1 MFFVE
6 EHQVRKGK
14 NQLTIATAAAS
25 PLQSAS
31 PFAERENAMQATIL
45 VVDDTPSNITVL
57 MEILRGDYRVLAAT
71 SGEQALK
78 VAGGD
83 PPPELILLDVMMPGM
98 SGHEVCKRLKAESST
113 RKIPVIFVT
122 AMNQVEDE
130 ALGFDLGA
138 VDYITKPVSPPI
150 VKARV
155 KTHLALYDQ
164 NRELEL
170 KVRERTVE
178 LRHTRLEIIKRLGR
192 AGEFR
197 DNETGM
203 HVVRVAH
210 YCRLLGEAVRMNEED
225 VDLLFN
231 AAPMHDIGKIGI
243 RDNVLLKPGKLDD
256 SEIKIMRQHV
266 PFGGEIIGEHSDG
279 LLSMARIIALT
290 HHEKWDGT
298 GYHRG
303 LKGEEIP
310 LVGRITS
317 IADVFDALTSARPYK
332 KPWPVQ
338 DAVTL
343 IQREAGTSFDP
354 ELVKKFVAILPQIL
368 AMREKYSDAPHV
380 GY

>member
-1 MFFVE
+1 M
-6 EHQVRKGK
+6 R
-14 NQLTIATAAAS
+14 
-25 PLQSAS
+25 
-31 PFAERENAMQATIL
+31 ATIL
-45 VVDDTPSNITVL
+45 VVDDTPNNIAVL
-57 MEILRGDYRVLAAT
+57 TEILRGDYRVLAALN
-71 SGEQALK
+71 GEQGLK
-78 VAGGD
+78 IARGD
-83 PPPELILLDVMMPGM
+83 PPPDLILLDVMMPGM
-98 SGHEVCKRLKAESST
+98 SGHEVCRRLKSESST

-130 ALGFDLGA
+130 AQGFALGA

-155 KTHLALYDQ
+155 TTQLALYDQ
-164 NRELEL
+164 NRELERM
-170 KVRERTVE
+170 VRERTAE
-178 LRHTRLEIIKRLGR
+178 LHHTRLEIIKRLGR

-203 HVVRVAH
+203 HVIRVAH
-210 YCRLLGEAVRMNEED
+210 FCRLLGEAARMNEED

-243 RDNVLLKPGKLDD
+243 RDHVLLKPGKLEDD
-256 SEIKIMRQHV
+256 EIKIMRQHV
-266 PFGGEIIGEHSDG
+266 PFGGEIIGEHADR
-279 LLSMARIIALT
+279 LLSMARLIALT

-317 IADVFDALTSARPYK
+317 IADVFDALTSVRPYK
-332 KPWPVQ
+332 KAWSVE
-338 DAVTL
+338 DAVKL

-354 ELVKKFVAILPQIL
+354 DLVSKFVALLPQVL
-368 AMREKYSDAPHV
+368 AIRESYSDAPHV
-380 GY
+380 GHALGSR

>member
-1 MFFVE
+1 
-6 EHQVRKGK
+6 
-14 NQLTIATAAAS
+14 
-25 PLQSAS
+25 
-31 PFAERENAMQATIL
+31 MQATIL

-71 SGEQALK
+71 NGEQALK
-78 VAGGD
+78 IARGD
-83 PPPELILLDVMMPGM
+83 PPPDLVLLDVMMPQM
-98 SGHEVCKRLKAESST
+98 SGHEVCQRLKAESST
-113 RKIPVIFVT
+113 RKLPVIFVT

-130 ALGFDLGA
+130 AQGFALGA

-155 KTHLALYDQ
+155 KTQLALYDQ
-164 NRELEL
+164 NRELERM
-170 KVRERTVE
+170 VRERTAE

-225 VDLLFN
+225 LDLLFN

-243 RDNVLLKPGKLDD
+243 RDNVLLKPGKLNDE
-256 SEIKIMRQHV
+256 EIKIMRRHV
-266 PFGGEIIGEHSDG
+266 PFGAEIIGEHSDG

-298 GYHRG
+298 GYHQG
-303 LKGEEIP
+303 LKGEAIP

-317 IADVFDALTSARPYK
+317 IADVFDALTSVRPYK
-332 KPWPVQ
+332 KAWPVQ

-368 AMREKYSDAPHV
+368 TVREKYADTPQV
-380 GY
+380 GS

>member
-1 MFFVE
+1 
-6 EHQVRKGK
+6 
-14 NQLTIATAAAS
+14 
-25 PLQSAS
+25 
-31 PFAERENAMQATIL
+31 MQATIL

-57 MEILRGDYRVLAAT
+57 TEILRGDYRILAAIN
-71 SGEQALK
+71 GEQALK
-78 VAGGD
+78 IARGD
-83 PPPELILLDVMMPGM
+83 SPPDLILLDVMMPGM
-98 SGHEVCKRLKAESST
+98 SGHEVCQRLKGESRT

-130 ALGFDLGA
+130 AQGFALGA

-164 NRELEL
+164 NCVLERM
-170 KVRERTVE
+170 VRERTAE
-178 LRHTRLEIIKRLGR
+178 LHHTRLEIIKRLGR

-203 HVVRVAH
+203 HVIRVAH
-210 YCRLLGEAVRMNEED
+210 YCRLLGQAVRMNEED

-243 RDNVLLKPGKLDD
+243 RDDVLLKPGKLEDE
-256 SEIKIMRQHV
+256 EIKIMRKHV
-266 PFGGEIIGEHSDG
+266 PFGAEIIGEHADG

-290 HHEKWDGT
+290 HHEKWDGS

-310 LVGRITS
+310 LVGRIAS

-332 KPWPVQ
+332 KPWPVE
-338 DAVTL
+338 DAVTYL
-343 IQREAGTSFDP
+343 QREAGFSFDP
-354 ELVKKFVAILPQIL
+354 ELIGKFVSILPQIL
-368 AMREKYSDAPHV
+368 AVREQYSDIPHAR
-380 GY
+380 

>member
-1 MFFVE
+1 
-6 EHQVRKGK
+6 
-14 NQLTIATAAAS
+14 
-25 PLQSAS
+25 
-31 PFAERENAMQATIL
+31 MQATIL

-57 MEILRGDYRVLAAT
+57 MEILRAEYRILAAT
-71 SGEQALK
+71 NGEQALK
-78 VAGGD
+78 IARTD
-83 PPPELILLDVMMPGM
+83 PPPDLILLDVMMPGM
-98 SGHEVCKRLKAESST
+98 SGHEVCQRLKAESST

-130 ALGFDLGA
+130 TRGFELGA

-164 NRELEL
+164 NRELERM
-170 KVRERTVE
+170 VRERTAE
-178 LRHTRLEIIKRLGR
+178 LHHTRLEIIKRLGR

-243 RDNVLLKPGKLDD
+243 RDNVLLKPGKLDED
-256 SEIKIMRQHV
+256 ELKIMRQHV
-266 PFGGEIIGEHSDG
+266 PFGAEIIGEHRDR
-279 LLSMARIIALT
+279 LLSMAQLIALT

-317 IADVFDALTSARPYK
+317 IADVFDALTSVRPYK
-332 KPWPVQ
+332 KAWPIQ

-343 IQREAGTSFDP
+343 IQREAGMSFDP
-354 ELVKKFVAILPQIL
+354 ELVRKFVAILPQIL
-368 AMREKYSDAPHV
+368 AVRERYSDTPQV
-380 GY
+380 GT

>member
-1 MFFVE
+1 
-6 EHQVRKGK
+6 
-14 NQLTIATAAAS
+14 
-25 PLQSAS
+25 
-31 PFAERENAMQATIL
+31 MQATIL
-45 VVDDTPSNITVL
+45 VVDDTPSNIAVL
-57 MEILRGDYRVLAAT
+57 TEILRGDYRVLAAIN
-71 SGEQALK
+71 GEQALK
-78 VAGGD
+78 IARGD
-83 PPPELILLDVMMPGM
+83 SPPDLILLDVMMPGM
-98 SGHEVCKRLKAESST
+98 SGHEVCQRLKAESST

-130 ALGFDLGA
+130 AQGFLLGA

-164 NRELEL
+164 NRELERM
-170 KVRERTVE
+170 VRERTAE
-178 LRHTRLEIIKRLGR
+178 LHHTRLEIIKRLGR

-210 YCRLLGEAVRMNEED
+210 FCRLLGEAARMNEED

-243 RDNVLLKPGKLDD
+243 RDHVLLKPGKLDD
-256 SEIKIMRQHV
+256 DEIRVMRQHV
-266 PFGGEIIGEHSDG
+266 PFGAEIIGEHADR
-279 LLSMARIIALT
+279 LLSMARLIALT

-317 IADVFDALTSARPYK
+317 IADVFDALTSVRPYK
-332 KPWPVQ
+332 KAWPVE
-338 DAVTL
+338 DAVKL
-343 IQREAGTSFDP
+343 IQRESGTSFDP
-354 ELVKKFVAILPQIL
+354 GLVPKFVALLPQVLEI
-368 AMREKYSDAPHV
+368 REKYSDAPQV
-380 GY
+380 GHALGTH